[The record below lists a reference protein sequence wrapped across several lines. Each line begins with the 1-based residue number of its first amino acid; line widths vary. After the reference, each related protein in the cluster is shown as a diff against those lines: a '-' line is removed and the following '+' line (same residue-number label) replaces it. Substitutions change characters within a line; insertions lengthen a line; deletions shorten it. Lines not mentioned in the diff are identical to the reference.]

1 LSDIPAMK
9 TAKPATRAN
18 RTPAATQRVAK
29 DDPEKNYITALER
42 GLSVM
47 RAFSGKRDR
56 LTLAELSKL
65 VGLARATVRRCLITL
80 KALGYV
86 STDGKYFRLTPQ
98 VLTLSQAYFT
108 STPLPHIAQSFIEQ
122 ASKAV
127 DESCSISV
135 LTGDEVIYIARSG
148 RKRPASA
155 HRGVGVNLPAYC
167 TSMGRVLLAS
177 LPAEELDAYF
187 RRVELRK
194 FNHKTI
200 ADESALRTIIARVR
214 EDDFCIIDGELESTL
229 RAIAVPVRNASGI
242 IIAAA
247 HISSESERTSIK
259 KMQSEFLPVL
269 RRIVSDM
276 RPLLVG

>member
-1 LSDIPAMK
+1 MK
-9 TAKPATRAN
+9 TAKSAMRAM
-18 RTPAATQRVAK
+18 RSATPAQRAAS
-29 DDPEKNYITALER
+29 DDTEKNYITALER
-42 GLSVM
+42 GLAVI
-47 RAFSGKRDR
+47 RAFSGQRDR

-108 STPLPHIAQSFIEQ
+108 SNPLPHIAQSFIEQ

-148 RKRPASA
+148 RKRPASV

-177 LPAEELDAYF
+177 LPDESLDAYF
-187 RRVELRK
+187 ARVELRK

-200 ADESALRTIIARVR
+200 TDETALRAIIEQIRQ
-214 EDDFCIIDGELESTL
+214 EDYCIIDGELEGTL

-242 IIAAA
+242 IVAAA
-247 HISSESERTSIK
+247 HISTEAERTSIK
-259 KMQSEFLPVL
+259 KMQGEFLPVL
-269 RRIVSDM
+269 RRMVSDM